1 MDRYFIDS
9 EMNGAPTVGALLLAL
24 PGRPDLDI
32 SVWSKVSRRKVAD
45 NLHSVS
51 ISRLIQDYY

>member
-9 EMNGAPTVGALLLAL
+9 EMNGAPTVAALLVAL

-32 SVWSKVSRRKVAD
+32 FVWRKVSKRKVAD
-45 NLHSVS
+45 NLHSIS